1 MFEISSLVEQIWYNG
16 LCRSYEI
23 EKKKG
28 IFISLK
34 GLFFTRFKY
43 VKNVVLSFSQKLI
56 FSMMLNAAQ
65 LFIVIPSK
73 YSINM

>member
-34 GLFFTRFKY
+34 GLFFNSLQICKKMWFCHFP
-43 VKNVVLSFSQKLI
+43 KN
-56 FSMMLNAAQ
+56 
-65 LFIVIPSK
+65 
-73 YSINM
+73 

>member
-23 EKKKG
+23 EKKRG

-34 GLFFTRFKY
+34 GLFFTRLKY
-43 VKNVVLSFSQKLI
+43 VKKCGFVIFPKINFQYDAERCTVVHCDPF
-56 FSMMLNAAQ
+56 
-65 LFIVIPSK
+65 
-73 YSINM
+73 

>member
-28 IFISLK
+28 IFISLN
-34 GLFFTRFKY
+34 FF
-43 VKNVVLSFSQKLI
+43 I
-56 FSMMLNAAQ
+56 FYFLLAS
-65 LFIVIPSK
+65 
-73 YSINM
+73 NM